1 MRQEKN
7 ANFNFYAMA
16 KHILLLGLL
25 AIGTLAFAQKI
36 SDYRV
41 VKVVGI
47 VEDQVTKM
55 PLKTGDVIPS
65 NRQLKFDSRT
75 SYIVVSSPDTG
86 RKKISGVPDNQSRE
100 LFDLFQSFV
109 QPEIKPTASRSISM
123 AYLERLQ
130 TSLTFDT
137 LLILSPAYIKV
148 DTSKLSLAKPA
159 IVRAWYHVGKKITYK
174 DASDATGIKLD
185 RETIFG
191 SHSGLHPRVIVE
203 YFENENEDPMFG
215 PGVLIATFVPLY
227 VNENDVAGEVRAV
240 ISEQPSGASNSI
252 IFDSVRSYLYNEYAA
267 TQEDNL
273 WQWLRAKGLLT
284 P

>member
-1 MRQEKN
+1 MV
-7 ANFNFYAMA
+7 
-16 KHILLLGLL
+16 KHFLLLALL
-25 AIGTLAFAQKI
+25 AIGTTVLAQKV

-41 VKVVGI
+41 VKVVGV
-47 VEDQVTKM
+47 VEDQVTKL
-55 PLKTGDVIPS
+55 PLRTGDVIPS

-123 AYLERLQ
+123 EYLDRLQ

-137 LLILSPAYIKV
+137 LLILGPAYVAI

-159 IVRAWYHVGKKITYK
+159 IVRAWYHVGKKVTYK
-174 DASDATGIKLD
+174 GVSDGTGIKLD
-185 RETIFG
+185 KETLFG
-191 SHSGLHPRVIVE
+191 THTGPRPRVIVE

-227 VNENDVAGEVRAV
+227 VKETEVAEEVRSL
-240 ISEQPSGASNSI
+240 ISEMPAGTSKSAT
-252 IFDSVRSYLYNEYAA
+252 FESVRSYLYNEYAA

-273 WQWLRAKGLLT
+273 WMWLSTKGLLT